1 VDAKQHLYGDLI
13 DMKQLGLAFAI
24 AAAVAFVAPAPG
36 RDDSQEGHG
45 RTQVTVLPSAPG
57 DQVVN
62 IAPKDIKIKVDGKES
77 NATSVTPLR
86 GTARPVELVLLI
98 DGSARAS
105 LGEQFTDINHFVSEM
120 PAHAKIGIAYMQNG
134 RAEMSAPPSSD
145 PAVVLKTLHLPAGS
159 AGSNGSPYFCL
170 SDLAKHWPSNDRDA
184 RRVVAMIT
192 DGVDNY
198 ERRLDLDDPYVN
210 AAINDSVR
218 AGIVV
223 YSMYWQDAG
232 RLNGSLYQNNAGQ
245 TLLQM
250 VTQATGGY
258 SYWQG
263 IGNPVSFGPYFDDL
277 RRRLNH

>member
-1 VDAKQHLYGDLI
+1 
-13 DMKQLGLAFAI
+13 
-24 AAAVAFVAPAPG
+24 
-36 RDDSQEGHG
+36 
-45 RTQVTVLPSAPG
+45 
-57 DQVVN
+57 
-62 IAPKDIKIKVDGKES
+62 
-77 NATSVTPLR
+77 
-86 GTARPVELVLLI
+86 
-98 DGSARAS
+98 
-105 LGEQFTDINHFVSEM
+105 
-120 PAHAKIGIAYMQNG
+120 
-134 RAEMSAPPSSD
+134 
-145 PAVVLKTLHLPAGS
+145 
-159 AGSNGSPYFCL
+159 
-170 SDLAKHWPSNDRDA
+170 
-184 RRVVAMIT
+184 MIT